1 MTKGRNMKRKRKK
14 RVLGLMSYMIA
25 LVIVGSGL
33 LIYRNYTQQVTI
45 ARQEARYQKLS
56 KEMKHL
62 TLDEYLAR
70 DLDVKKIEKMQK
82 KVNTSKDKILQ
93 SKYKVL
99 QDKLSLI
106 NTKLVLQEAV
116 NNLFKTPALNG
127 LTLIEEEDKD
137 NITVSDIDK
146 IDLSILPESVFKTT
160 LVQLK
165 SEAKT
170 KIEVV
175 SEDNTDAT
183 EDDVAYN

>member
-1 MTKGRNMKRKRKK
+1 MKRKRKK
-14 RVLGLMSYMIA
+14 RVLGLMSCMIA

-33 LIYRNYTQQVTI
+33 LMYRNYTQQVTI
-45 ARQEARYQKLS
+45 ERQEARYQKLS

-70 DLDVKKIEKMQK
+70 DLDIKQIENVQK
-82 KVNTSKDKILQ
+82 KVNTEKDKVVQ

-99 QDKLSLI
+99 QEKLSLI
-106 NTKLVLQEAV
+106 NTKLALQEAV
-116 NNLFKTPALNG
+116 NSLFKTPALNG
-127 LTLIEEEDKD
+127 LTLIEEELKG

-146 IDLSILPESVFKTT
+146 IDLSVLPESVFKTT

-175 SEDNTDAT
+175 SEETNDEN